1 MSEDAYARREGF
13 STKLVI
19 IVLFLAVIILW
30 FIFGYGYFT
39 ETLSENLGPQT
50 IWLVYENEHYSGMI
64 GSYCWENK
72 CTHADL
78 QESTGGVG
86 AVQRSSVGFLINN
99 IVESTGLTHLYLL
112 LIALVN

>member
-1 MSEDAYARREGF
+1 MSEDAYARKEGF

-19 IVLFLAVIILW
+19 IVLFLAVIIIW

-39 ETLSENLGPQT
+39 KSLPGNLGPQS
-50 IWLVYENEHYSGMI
+50 IWLVYEDEHYSGTI

-72 CTHADL
+72 CAHADL

-86 AVQRSSVGFLINN
+86 AVQGSLVGFLINN
-99 IVESTGLTHLYLL
+99 VVEPTGLTHLYLL